1 YVVDPYKDWRMAM
14 SRFIIEFPVTSSL
27 LEHSKNESG
36 ILTLA
41 YNRQDI
47 DTTGFIIHFIKYMLP
62 K

>member
-1 YVVDPYKDWRMAM
+1 MIDSLKM
-14 SRFIIEFPVTSSL
+14 EFQAG
-27 LEHSKNESG
+27 HSKNESG

-47 DTTGFIIHFIKYMLP
+47 DTTDLIIHFIKYMLS